1 MLINFLL
8 IVLGKISGD
17 VSVHETIYML
27 VCAGD
32 KMVSVCMSRCVYV
45 CAMPLT
51 LLLLYFKLSLGCLS
65 EAPGVLSRF
74 RFCIPSW
81 PCSIGDTGADTGKR
95 QIISHKF
102 STGWAVGVVKI
113 VEKKKSVAGQ
123 FAVKYY
129 KSETYG

>member
-1 MLINFLL
+1 VRQTKNYREGCAADQNVINRECLSIKVCQYAVLINFLL

-74 RFCIPSW
+74 RFCIPS
-81 PCSIGDTGADTGKR
+81 
-95 QIISHKF
+95 
-102 STGWAVGVVKI
+102 
-113 VEKKKSVAGQ
+113 
-123 FAVKYY
+123 
-129 KSETYG
+129 